1 VITIIIVI
9 TVAAV
14 RQIITVV
21 VEVQT
26 LHLQEP
32 IHLADHRREVQDLE
46 AQDHQVDQDHL
57 EVQVVLEGE
66 DKLK

>member
-1 VITIIIVI
+1 
-9 TVAAV
+9 
-14 RQIITVV
+14 VV

-26 LHLQEP
+26 LHLQDP
-32 IHLADHRREVQDLE
+32 IRLADHRREVQD
-46 AQDHQVDQDHL
+46 HQVDRDHL